1 MLASNKPRRILNN
14 LVNRSLIFGLIL
26 AICQSVTPANA
37 ADFSWTSQTDSYTPA
52 GINPNY
58 DINSIGVQQFPD
70 SPGSLFFFLYLK
82 GPVKAD
88 LFNVPGKTPWATV
101 LLYWSDPGN
110 LGSNLENF
118 RIYIPTDFRK
128 NFKTGRQTHPAEAG
142 IPASDGTLIKSYK
155 QCNPVTYVNLDEN
168 KTWIG
173 FKIDQSCANIPNNFY
188 VAGYIEENTSSSS
201 RLYDYAPDKA
211 QYVSINTVSATPT
224 PTPKFAS
231 SPSQIQEI
239 TMDGIPSKAQNL
251 SVSSISFQAW
261 SSSGIAVEAESLD
274 TEICE
279 VFGFDGD
286 FTIDLV
292 RTGGCQI
299 VVRASGNDLY
309 FPTEEFF
316 SFDVIAKSVSKSK
329 SGVKAKST
337 PSPKGSSKVTAKSVT
352 CLKGSSKI
360 VVKGNFP
367 KCPAGYVK
375 Q

>member
-1 MLASNKPRRILNN
+1 MLAGNKPRRILNN
-14 LVNRSLIFGLIL
+14 LINRSLIFGLIL
-26 AICQSVTPANA
+26 AISQSVTPANA
-37 ADFSWTSQTDSYTPA
+37 ADFSWASQTDTYTPP
-52 GINPNY
+52 GLDPSYDLNY
-58 DINSIGVQQFPD
+58 IDVQQFPS
-70 SPGSLFFFLYLK
+70 SPGSLYFFLNLNR
-82 GPVKAD
+82 PVKAD
-88 LFNVPGKTPWATV
+88 LFNVPGKTPWASV
-101 LLYWSDPGN
+101 LLYWTDPGSSGGNKEN
-110 LGSNLENF
+110 L

-142 IPASDGTLIKSYK
+142 IPASDGSLTKSYK
-155 QCNPVTYVNLDEN
+155 QCNPETYVNLDEN
-168 KTWIG
+168 KSWIG
-173 FKIDQSCANIPNNFY
+173 FKIDQSCANIPNSFY
-188 VAGYIEENTSSSS
+188 VNGFIEENSSSGI
-201 RLYDYAPDKA
+201 RNYDYAPEKP
-211 QYVSINTVSATPT
+211 QYVSISSVSATPT
-224 PTPKFAS
+224 PKFGS
-231 SPSQIQEI
+231 IPNQIQEI

-316 SFDVIAKSVSKSK
+316 SFDVISKSVSKSK

-337 PSPKGSSKVTAKSVT
+337 PSPKASSKVTAKSVT

-360 VVKGNFP
+360 VVKGNYP